1 GLGRQEGSRG
11 HADRY
16 PEVGLSEA
24 LLAIPGGSR
33 ANLKLSPDQIHNY
46 AVEKSASGKC
56 MATERRL
63 GSDLLEERFWI
74 TSGWPTTRPKR
85 QRPREN
91 LTFRRAPLATTS
103 A

>member
-1 GLGRQEGSRG
+1 GTCGSVPGSRLVRSFTG
-11 HADRY
+11 D
-16 PEVGLSEA
+16 S
-24 LLAIPGGSR
+24 GGSR

-91 LTFRRAPLATTS
+91 LTFRRAPDLTVRKRSRDTPCF
-103 A
+103 